1 MKRLTAEEV
10 EIRRRF
16 IDRIGSRVTR
26 RRRRKKHFVGVGVDK
41 VAADRLC
48 QSTFSCKRHFAFL
61 STIFVSTIFVS
72 TKDGEENGVKVGATV
87 LSATPEEGGG
97 GA

>member
-1 MKRLTAEEV
+1 MERLTAEEV

-61 STIFVSTIFVS
+61 STIFVST
-72 TKDGEENGVKVGATV
+72 KDGEENGVKVGATV